1 MITEKSAGFILI
13 SDNDSHNSDRS
24 VLLLHYI
31 SGHWDFPKGNIESN
45 ENELQAATRE
55 LKEETGIENFTLL
68 PGFKY
73 ILNYKYTRKST
84 LISKQVTL
92 FLASTKVNKVR
103 ISHEHIGYQWTDIN
117 SSVKQLTYS
126 NAKSA
131 LIYAMKLLK
140 DLPSDT
146 NYKNADS

>member
-73 ILNYKYTRKST
+73 MLNYKYTRKST

-103 ISHEHIGYQWTDIN
+103 ISHEHLGYQWTDIN
-117 SSVKQLTYS
+117 ASVKQLTYS

-146 NYKNADS
+146 NYKNANS

>member
-13 SDNDSHNSDRS
+13 SDNDSHNNDRS
-24 VLLLHYI
+24 VLLLHYA
-31 SGHWDFPKGNIESN
+31 SGHWDFPKGNIEIN

-84 LISKQVTL
+84 LISKQVIL

-103 ISHEHIGYQWTDIN
+103 ISHEHIGYQWTDFN
-117 SSVKQLTYS
+117 SSVKNLTYS
-126 NAKSA
+126 NAKNA
-131 LIYAMKLLK
+131 LIYAMKFLK
-140 DLPSDT
+140 DLPSNT
-146 NYKNADS
+146 NHKNPDS

>member
-24 VLLLHYI
+24 VLLLHYV
-31 SGHWDFPKGNIESN
+31 SGHWDFPKGNIEIN

-68 PGFKY
+68 PRFKY

-103 ISHEHIGYQWTDIN
+103 ISHEHIDYQWTDIN
-117 SSVKQLTYS
+117 SSVEQLTYS
-126 NAKSA
+126 NAKNA
-131 LIYAMKLLK
+131 LIYAMKFLK
-140 DLPSDT
+140 DLPSNT
-146 NYKNADS
+146 NHKNADS

>member
-31 SGHWDFPKGNIESN
+31 SGHWDFPKGNIEIN

-103 ISHEHIGYQWTDIN
+103 ISHEHIGFQWTDIN
-117 SSVKQLTYS
+117 SSVEQLTYS
-126 NAKSA
+126 NAKNA
-131 LIYAMKLLK
+131 LIYAMKFLK
-140 DLPSDT
+140 DLPSNT
-146 NYKNADS
+146 NHKNADS

>member
-13 SDNDSHNSDRS
+13 SDNDSHNRDRS

-73 ILNYKYTRKST
+73 ILNYKYTRKSI

-103 ISHEHIGYQWTDIN
+103 ISHEHIGFQWTDIN
-117 SSVKQLTYS
+117 ASVKQLTYS
-126 NAKSA
+126 NTKNA
-131 LIYAMKLLK
+131 LIYAMKFLK
-140 DLPSDT
+140 DLPSNT

>member
-13 SDNDSHNSDRS
+13 SDNDSHNSA
-24 VLLLHYI
+24 VLLLHYV
-31 SGHWDFPKGNIESN
+31 SGHWDFPKGNIEIN

-92 FLASTKVNKVR
+92 FLASTKVNKVT

-126 NAKSA
+126 NAKNA
-131 LIYAMKLLK
+131 LIHAMKFLK
-140 DLPSDT
+140 DLASNT

>member
-13 SDNDSHNSDRS
+13 SDNDSHNSDCS

-55 LKEETGIENFTLL
+55 LKEETGIQNFTLL

-92 FLASTKVNKVR
+92 FLASTKVTKVR
-103 ISHEHIGYQWTDIN
+103 ISHEHIGYQWTDIT

-126 NAKSA
+126 NAKNA
-131 LIYAMKLLK
+131 LIYAMKFLK
-140 DLPSDT
+140 DLP
-146 NYKNADS
+146 

>member
-55 LKEETGIENFTLL
+55 LKEETGIEDFTLL

-126 NAKSA
+126 NAKNA
-131 LIYAMKLLK
+131 LIYAIKFLK
-140 DLPSDT
+140 DLPANT

>member
-140 DLPSDT
+140 HLPSDT
-146 NYKNADS
+146 KYKNADS

>member
-13 SDNDSHNSDRS
+13 SDNGSHNSDRS

-55 LKEETGIENFTLL
+55 LKEETGIEDFTLL

-126 NAKSA
+126 NAKNA